1 MDGDAS
7 SRETSLNREEY
18 HMTFR
23 DRAVASQAL
32 GVAVILGLLAV
43 EPLSG
48 GTFAEELNGVR
59 LLEEMQNVFI
69 NLAERVKPAV
79 VNISPVSFSAKSGE
93 NTRERGPNTPGT
105 GSGVIVAKAG

>member
-32 GVAVILGLLAV
+32 GVVLILGLLAV
-43 EPLSG
+43 EPFSG
-48 GTFAEELNGVR
+48 GTFAEDLNGVR
-59 LLEEMQNVFI
+59 LLEEMQNAFI
-69 NLAERVKPAV
+69 NLADLATPAV
-79 VNISPVSFSAKSGE
+79 VNISPMSVSDKSPDGLP
-93 NTRERGPNTPGT
+93 ERGPSN
-105 GSGVIVAKAG
+105 